1 MTLASVKIQFSFQHY
16 FNPTEVP
23 HEHPVPQGHS
33 QCHTGPCFHFLRNV
47 ALTHLQLNK
56 WSQDTSN
63 LEALSIKVAYKCKIV
78 HIPGDVWKSYYC
90 HAGEMNNPKK
100 AASSEQDPAVFSV
113 CELGSWSGCSWGCKL
128 STASCKWC
136 QGEVGELR
144 REGKRRGPPGEG
156 SLEAFMTESLI
167 GK

>member
-1 MTLASVKIQFSFQHY
+1 MTLASVKIQFFFQHY
-16 FNPTEVP
+16 FSPTEVP

-33 QCHTGPCFHFLRNV
+33 QCHPGPRFHFLMNV
-47 ALTHLQLNK
+47 ALTRLQLNK

-100 AASSEQDPAVFSV
+100 LPAANRIPRYSV
-113 CELGSWSGCSWGCKL
+113 CANWVLGAPVHEAVNLAPLPVNGVKE
-128 STASCKWC
+128 KWVSSR
-136 QGEVGELR
+136 ERV
-144 REGKRRGPPGEG
+144 REGDPPGEG